1 MALHVPTGTYLRLDR
16 SAALIFDL
24 LAESGSPEVAARRLA
39 AKVDIPP
46 EQAEADVGTV
56 VEALVGLRRGRGRRP
71 RRPGLVTGAGELAK
85 WWRLPLGLRWAVVR
99 VVAMLCLVEAGFRLC
114 DIERL
119 STLVGVPLAQDG
131 AGAGAGSPAQR
142 GASERLT
149 TSERRLLSAIDWV
162 AGRWLFPGTCLRRAL
177 LTGHV
182 LRRRHPVLRLG
193 LMPDGVTAHAW
204 VEVDGV
210 TYGFEDVSGVF
221 EPVR

>member
-1 MALHVPTGTYLRLDR
+1 VALHVPTGTYLALDR
-16 SAALIFDL
+16 SAAFIFDL
-24 LAESGSPEVAARRLA
+24 LAESGSAAVAARRLA
-39 AKVDIPP
+39 AEVDIPP

-99 VVAMLCLVEAGFRLC
+99 VVAMLCLVEVGFRVC

-119 STLVGVPLAQDG
+119 STLVGVPLAEDG
-131 AGAGAGSPAQR
+131 PGAGSPAQR
-142 GASERLT
+142 GASEHLT
-149 TSERRLLSAIDWV
+149 TSESRLLSAIDWV
-162 AGRWLFPGTCLRRAL
+162 AARWLFPGTCLRRAL

-182 LRRRHPVLRLG
+182 LRHRRPVLRLG

-204 VEVDGV
+204 VEADGI